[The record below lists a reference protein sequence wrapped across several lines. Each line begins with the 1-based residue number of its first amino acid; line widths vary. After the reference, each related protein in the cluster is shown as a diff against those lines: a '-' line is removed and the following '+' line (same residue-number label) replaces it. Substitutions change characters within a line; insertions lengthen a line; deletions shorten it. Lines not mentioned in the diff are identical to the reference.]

1 MKVVISGAKIY
12 AINNLFYYLEYIT
25 YICLGH
31 GISYLKDFLYK
42 DYYSK
47 NIYNKILLPP
57 SNIIISNAK
66 TFGWND
72 DNIIR
77 IGLPRWDIFLKYDSN
92 FTKDE
97 NINKKSIFIMFTWR
111 DLNQN
116 KSISKFYFKNIFS
129 LLDNQ
134 KLNHV
139 LKIKNY
145 TLFFSLHHMIEQ
157 YKLLFY
163 KNKIIKYV
171 NQDQIIDCLT
181 KSSLLVSD
189 FSSILFDIMAR
200 KKPFIIYIPD
210 CEDPDLY
217 YIYNM
222 YYYNIINN
230 LKNGSIKFENVF
242 FNIKNAIDK
251 IIYYINNNFKLDL
264 KLKQFYEQFNLFG
277 GNNTSNFIKYVKNI
291 Y

>member
-1 MKVVISGAKIY
+1 
-12 AINNLFYYLEYIT
+12 
-25 YICLGH
+25 
-31 GISYLKDFLYK
+31 
-42 DYYSK
+42 
-47 NIYNKILLPP
+47 
-57 SNIIISNAK
+57 
-66 TFGWND
+66 
-72 DNIIR
+72 
-77 IGLPRWDIFLKYDSN
+77 
-92 FTKDE
+92 
-97 NINKKSIFIMFTWR
+97 MFTWR

-116 KSISKFYFKNIFS
+116 KSISIFYFKNIFS

-242 FNIKNAIDK
+242 FNIKNAINK
-251 IIYYINNNFKLDL
+251 IIYYVNNNFKLDL
-264 KLKQFYEQFNLFG
+264 KLKQFYKQFNLFG

>member
-1 MKVVISGAKIY
+1 MENS
-12 AINNLFYYLEYIT
+12 
-25 YICLGH
+25 
-31 GISYLKDFLYK
+31 LKN
-42 DYYSK
+42 SK

-57 SNIIISNAK
+57 SNIIISKAK

-230 LKNGSIKFENVF
+230 FKNGSIKFENVF